1 MMESLFI
8 LNKKNICISFTNK
21 RINLIQLKILFI
33 KLKYIMS
40 SELQT
45 SCPNM
50 QTALRRVCLT
60 CSLGLFPL
68 TLVVEPTLNMWA
80 FFCLKHIRI

>member
-8 LNKKNICISFTNK
+8 LNKKNICISITNQL
-21 RINLIQLKILFI
+21 INLIQLKILFI

-45 SCPNM
+45 PCPNM
-50 QTALRRVCLT
+50 HTVLRRVYLT

-68 TLVVEPTLNMWA
+68 TLVVEPTFNMWA
-80 FFCLKHIRI
+80 FFLSKTY